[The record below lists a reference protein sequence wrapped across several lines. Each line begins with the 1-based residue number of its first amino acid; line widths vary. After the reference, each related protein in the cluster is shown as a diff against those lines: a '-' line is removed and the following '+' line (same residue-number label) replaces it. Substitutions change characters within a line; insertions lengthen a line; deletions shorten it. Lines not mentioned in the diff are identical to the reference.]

1 MQLQFSK
8 MMVKDIGMQKPLVKS
23 MDDSECLGLN
33 FYRSDSQ
40 NFKIFSIHTQEYCVC
55 WIKIFLKFLD
65 QSFPFLDRVYF
76 SNLNFKLENF
86 GYFFIFGLSVYSYF
100 HAKNSFNIFYKMK
113 VKIGFI
119 QFSVYHI
126 QKIVY
131 HIQKI
136 VCILKCIQKDN
147 K

>member
-1 MQLQFSK
+1 

-40 NFKIFSIHTQEYCVC
+40 NFKNILIQHTQYSCV
-55 WIKIFLKFLD
+55 WMEKILKFLD

-76 SNLNFKLENF
+76 SNLKFKLENF

-119 QFSVYHI
+119 QFSVYDI